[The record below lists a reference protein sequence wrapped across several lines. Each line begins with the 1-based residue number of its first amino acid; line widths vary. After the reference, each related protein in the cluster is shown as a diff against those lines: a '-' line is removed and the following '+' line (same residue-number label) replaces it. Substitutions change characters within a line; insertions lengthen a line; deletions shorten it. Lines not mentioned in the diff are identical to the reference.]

1 MQLVALFALL
11 ALTSATVYF
20 EDDFSDSNW
29 ESRWVVSTKR
39 PAVERGQLAV
49 DAGNWVTDAKAEQ
62 GLKTVED
69 ARFYSLSAK
78 FPEFTNANNVLVLQY
93 SLKYTQSIDC
103 GGAYIKLH
111 PKGLD
116 QESYD
121 GESVYNVMFG
131 PDQCGGT
138 KRVHA
143 ILTRSGTNHL
153 TTKQIYPE
161 TDLFTH
167 SYTFIL
173 RPDNSYE
180 VLIDGESKAKG
191 PIEDD
196 WTILEPKKIQ
206 DPAQSKPADWQ
217 DQKYIDDPEDKKP
230 EGWDEIPKEVK
241 DPEAK
246 KPEDWDDELDGDWE
260 APIVPNPEYKG
271 VWRPKQIENP
281 KYQGEWV
288 HPMIDN
294 PAYKPADDLYSYP
307 SFGVV
312 GLELWQVK
320 AGSIFDN
327 FLVTDDEELAAAARK
342 AINTRR
348 ENEKALEKAESDLAA
363 AKAAEE
369 AAKNPPAEEAEEK
382 EDL

>member
-1 MQLVALFALL
+1 MQLLLSVL
-11 ALTSATVYF
+11 ALVVLSSATVYF
-20 EDDFSDSNW
+20 QEDFSDSNW

-39 PAVERGQLAV
+39 PAVERGQIDV
-49 DAGNWVTDAKAEQ
+49 NAGKYVTNEQ
-62 GLKTVED
+62 EERGLRTVED
-69 ARFYSLSAK
+69 ARFYTVSAK

-103 GGAYIKLH
+103 GGAYVKLH

-116 QESYD
+116 QVNYD
-121 GESVYNVMFG
+121 GDSVYNIMFG

-143 ILTRSGTNHL
+143 ILTRDGKNHL
-153 TTKQIYPE
+153 TNKQIYPE

-167 SYTFIL
+167 VYTFIL
-173 RPDNSYE
+173 RPDNTYE

-196 WTILEPKKIQ
+196 WSILLPKRIQ
-206 DPAQSKPADWQ
+206 DPSKSKPADWQ
-217 DQKYIDDPEDKKP
+217 DNKHIDDPEDKKP
-230 EGWDEIPKEVK
+230 EGWDQIPQEIV

-260 APIVPNPEYKG
+260 APRIPNPEYKG
-271 VWRPKQIENP
+271 AWRPKQIENP

-294 PAYKPADDLYSYP
+294 PDYKPSNDLYSYP
-307 SFGVV
+307 SFGAV

-342 AINTRR
+342 AIDARR
-348 ENEKALEKAESDLAA
+348 ENEKKLEKVES
-363 AKAAEE
+363 EE
-369 AAKNPPAEEAEEK
+369 AAKLAAAEAEKNKDVEAEEK

>member
-1 MQLVALFALL
+1 
-11 ALTSATVYF
+11 
-20 EDDFSDSNW
+20 
-29 ESRWVVSTKR
+29 
-39 PAVERGQLAV
+39 
-49 DAGNWVTDAKAEQ
+49 
-62 GLKTVED
+62 
-69 ARFYSLSAK
+69 
-78 FPEFTNANNVLVLQY
+78 
-93 SLKYTQSIDC
+93 
-103 GGAYIKLH
+103 LH

-246 KPEDWDDELDGDWE
+246 KPEDWDDELDGEWE
-260 APIVPNPEYKG
+260 APKVPNPEFKG
-271 VWRPKQIENP
+271 AWKAKQIENP
-281 KYQGEWV
+281 AYQGEWV

-294 PAYKPADDLYSYP
+294 PDYKPVDDLYSFP
-307 SFGVV
+307 SFESV
-312 GLELWQVK
+312 GIEVWQVK
-320 AGSIFDN
+320 SGTIWDN
-327 FLVTDDEELAAAARK
+327 ILVTDDEELAANARK
-342 AINTRR
+342 AINARR
-348 ENEKALEKAESDLAA
+348 EAEQKLEAEERAAEEKAAAEKAE
-363 AKAAEE
+363 AEKDTE
-369 AAKNPPAEEAEEK
+369 APAEGEK

>member
-1 MQLVALFALL
+1 LFDQSLACSSSPFFALL

-161 TDLFTH
+161 TYLPTP
-167 SYTFIL
+167 T
-173 RPDNSYE
+173 
-180 VLIDGESKAKG
+180 
-191 PIEDD
+191 
-196 WTILEPKKIQ
+196 
-206 DPAQSKPADWQ
+206 
-217 DQKYIDDPEDKKP
+217 
-230 EGWDEIPKEVK
+230 
-241 DPEAK
+241 
-246 KPEDWDDELDGDWE
+246 
-260 APIVPNPEYKG
+260 
-271 VWRPKQIENP
+271 
-281 KYQGEWV
+281 
-288 HPMIDN
+288 
-294 PAYKPADDLYSYP
+294 P
-307 SFGVV
+307 SF
-312 GLELWQVK
+312 
-320 AGSIFDN
+320 
-327 FLVTDDEELAAAARK
+327 
-342 AINTRR
+342 
-348 ENEKALEKAESDLAA
+348 SDLTTLM
-363 AKAAEE
+363 KF
-369 AAKNPPAEEAEEK
+369 
-382 EDL
+382 